1 MKNSR
6 GMKQETAKLVNHAR
20 QNSVVSRRAQHKS
33 VSPNMPFLGTIG
45 SATRGVAFS
54 AHEKPDR
61 NWRDIAQEAS
71 NEIDPERLT
80 ELANELT
87 RALDEQIGSTRRWP
101 RSKAV
106 S

>member
-6 GMKQETAKLVNHAR
+6 GMKQETAKSVNHGR
-20 QNSVVSRRAQHKS
+20 QNSVVFRRALHKS
-33 VSPNMPFLGTIG
+33 MSPHMPFFGTIG

-54 AHEKPDR
+54 AHEKPAR
-61 NWRDIAQEAS
+61 SWREIAQEAS

-101 RSKAV
+101 RSNPV